1 MVSHLNNFILPCNI
15 TSVNQIHK
23 SGACQMRV
31 HAGTA
36 GAPLTATQENPR
48 FRSFSGSTGSFY
60 TRGSKTRSGHGSVT
74 SIRYLC
80 GNAGQLIPVSVPII
94 SWQWTHSEHDLETD
108 GRHCENRNAGKNE
121 LYDQNHPYHCDF
133 GCRDPRTAPWYC
145 WICSRSLIRLWII
158 QAVQTAH
165 RLNIWSFLQE
175 THQKTEVPWGMENI
189 LFSRHKAWHLSLRW
203 SKKCLQS
210 RIILKINYPEKLRNL
225 K

>member
-36 GAPLTATQENPR
+36 GALLTAAQENPR

-94 SWQWTHSEHDLETD
+94 S
-108 GRHCENRNAGKNE
+108 
-121 LYDQNHPYHCDF
+121 
-133 GCRDPRTAPWYC
+133 
-145 WICSRSLIRLWII
+145 
-158 QAVQTAH
+158 
-165 RLNIWSFLQE
+165 
-175 THQKTEVPWGMENI
+175 
-189 LFSRHKAWHLSLRW
+189 
-203 SKKCLQS
+203 
-210 RIILKINYPEKLRNL
+210 
-225 K
+225 